1 MPLATKGTQEISH
14 PFRKASV
21 KEQGLKGVNHI
32 QEKTN
37 IDHNI
42 TDHSLFGEGVLI

>member
-37 IDHNI
+37 NGDNVP
-42 TDHSLFGEGVLI
+42 TGDVPDEGD